1 MMDQLMNNNNNN
13 VFVLSQVGNY
23 INKNIRLQI
32 DYYTLFDFNLNI

>member
-1 MMDQLMNNNNNN
+1 MMDQLMNNNN